1 MMTYVEEDAFENS
14 EQNLKVVVSR
24 EEGVKVADSAK

>member
-1 MMTYVEEDAFENS
+1 MLTYVDEDASESS

-24 EEGVKVADSAK
+24 EEGVKVADGAK